1 MQNER
6 AAVSRRLSDPDFQ
19 ARLVTRLIG
28 LTIAMVVVTC
38 ASLAHSFWLQT
49 QPSKTKYFIIDGRNP
64 PRPVVGL
71 DSPVVD
77 DAQLLEWTVRAVL
90 AAYNVNYHDYPVQLN
105 TAGRRFT
112 LNGWNSFAKS
122 YIASGNFEAM
132 KRARM
137 LCTAQAQRSAVIR
150 DASLVR
156 GRLSYSIQFPIVQT
170 CQNTQQSSD
179 TNLMITALVVRTDAE
194 DRPDGLAVDQ
204 LVAAAR

>member
-28 LTIAMVVVTC
+28 LSIAMVAVTC

-49 QPSKTKYFIIDGRNP
+49 QPNKTKYFIIDGRSP

-150 DASLVR
+150 QTSISR
-156 GRLSYSIQFPIVQT
+156 GTLSYSIQFPIVQT
-170 CQNTQQSSD
+170 CENTQQSSQ

>member
-19 ARLVTRLIG
+19 AKLVTRLIG
-28 LTIAMVVVTC
+28 LTIAMVIVTC
-38 ASLAHSFWLQT
+38 ASLAHSVWLQT
-49 QPSKTKYFIIDGRNP
+49 QPSKTKYFIIDGRSP